1 MTAFLFLTYRTVRS
15 SVAFAKIHRHTPYRA
30 TTTAQRPYQPHS
42 FVAMSDLTT
51 WAQEHISTMYEAGSE
66 SDLHQAFEATFSPST
81 EIFVNHEKVSRE
93 SLKDDLT
100 KRRVS
105 CVSASVKWENVMAAP
120 NDVDKPDE
128 VRLCCIINGKYILNP
143 IARRAS

>member
-1 MTAFLFLTYRTVRS
+1 
-15 SVAFAKIHRHTPYRA
+15 
-30 TTTAQRPYQPHS
+30 
-42 FVAMSDLTT
+42 MSDLTT

-66 SDLHQAFEATFSPST
+66 SDLHQAFEATFSPSA
-81 EIFVNHEKVSRE
+81 EIFVNHEKVLRE

-100 KRRVS
+100 KRRES

-120 NDVDKPDE
+120 NDIDKPDE
-128 VRLCCIINGKYILNP
+128 VRLCCIINGKYILNL